1 MFVTYFYTRFPGS
14 LLDSQ
19 KPAIYITIKHAGR
32 SPTELAEQIQR
43 ETWKM
48 KKIGFIDLFID
59 EWHANNYPQ
68 WFREA
73 PRAGEFELGYA
84 WEEKTQPG
92 GRSLE
97 KWCEDFRMTPGRCIE
112 EVIEKSDCICVL
124 APSNPEVHER
134 LADLPLRSGK
144 PLYIDK
150 PFADSR
156 AAAERIFALAE
167 KHGTPLMSSSA
178 LRFGDELISGKL
190 QAMKPTLFSTTGGG
204 RSFDEYGIHQLEM
217 IVSIMGADVREM
229 KLTGDVEKLFLTLEY
244 GNGNL
249 AQIAYTPAMPFTVTA
264 SDGKTAEVYS
274 AVTNTFQNLIAAM
287 MDFFA
292 TGKSIIPKEQTIGIA
307 VLLEKS
313 VSMLHGNQ

>member
-1 MFVTYFYTRFPGS
+1 
-14 LLDSQ
+14 
-19 KPAIYITIKHAGR
+19 
-32 SPTELAEQIQR
+32 
-43 ETWKM
+43 M

-59 EWHANNYPQ
+59 EWHANNYPK

-84 WEEKTQPG
+84 WEEKTLE
-92 GRSLE
+92 GRRPLE
-97 KWCEDFRMTPGRCIE
+97 KWCADFNMTPARSIE
-112 EVIEKSDCICVL
+112 EVIEKSDCLCVL

-134 LADLPLRSGK
+134 LANLPLQSGK

-150 PFADSR
+150 PFTDSK

-178 LRFGDELISGKL
+178 LRFGDQLISGKIRD
-190 QAMKPTLFSTTGGG
+190 MKPVLFSTTGGG
-204 RSFDEYGIHQLEM
+204 STYDEYGIHQLEM
-217 IVSIMGADVREM
+217 IVSIMGADVKNL
-229 KLTGDVEKLFLTLEY
+229 KLTGDPKKLLLTLEY

-249 AQIAYTPAMPFTVTA
+249 AQVSYTPAMPFTAIA
-264 SDGKTAEVYS
+264 SDGKTTEVCPS
-274 AVTNTFQNLIAAM
+274 MTNTFQNLIAAM

-307 VLLEKS
+307 ALLEKS
-313 VSMLHGNQ
+313 VAMLHGNK

>member
-1 MFVTYFYTRFPGS
+1 
-14 LLDSQ
+14 
-19 KPAIYITIKHAGR
+19 
-32 SPTELAEQIQR
+32 
-43 ETWKM
+43 M

-204 RSFDEYGIHQLEM
+204 RSFDATAPG
-217 IVSIMGADVREM
+217 SSG
-229 KLTGDVEKLFLTLEY
+229 
-244 GNGNL
+244 
-249 AQIAYTPAMPFTVTA
+249 TPAARM
-264 SDGKTAEVYS
+264 
-274 AVTNTFQNLIAAM
+274 AVTPFSRMKPLSFKIFSTCTAPACPLPGSA
-287 MDFFA
+287 
-292 TGKSIIPKEQTIGIA
+292 GS
-307 VLLEKS
+307 
-313 VSMLHGNQ
+313 